1 MFVSSQLGM
10 MTCSK
15 MYGMLRD
22 PGAPLSLEQVARTK
36 INWFSLIIGAPMS
49 LSILPWSAINVLCHV
64 SLIANWFSLF
74 CRHVSLISDH
84 LWQPIPQCDL
94 EEDGG
99 FMNHTCFNEEDLEP
113 YNCKRSKFE
122 TSVSDNFDH
131 LDCYCKTKDSKV
143 DLNVI
148 AGSGRY
154 RDVSTI
160 WQLDIL

>member
-1 MFVSSQLGM
+1 MFASSQLGM

-22 PGAPLSLEQVARTK
+22 PGVPLSLEQVVRTK
-36 INWFSLIIGAPMS
+36 INWFSLIVGTSMCFYIFS
-49 LSILPWSAINVLCHV
+49 WSQINVLCHV
-64 SLIANWFSLF
+64 SLIANCFSLL
-74 CRHVSLISDH
+74 CRHVSLISH
-84 LWQPIPQCDL
+84 PPWLPQCDL

-122 TSVSDNFDH
+122 TSVSGILGPVDFFCKVKRLKH
-131 LDCYCKTKDSKV
+131 LM
-143 DLNVI
+143 
-148 AGSGRY
+148 AGSRRY
-154 RDVSTI
+154 RDVPTI